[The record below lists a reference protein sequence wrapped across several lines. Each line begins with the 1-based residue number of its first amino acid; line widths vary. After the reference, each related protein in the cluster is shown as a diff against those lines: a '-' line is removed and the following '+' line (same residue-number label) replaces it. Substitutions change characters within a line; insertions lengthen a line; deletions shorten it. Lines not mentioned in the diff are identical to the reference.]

1 MTPLGRLIHQN
12 TTGNLWIYILIL
24 AKKGSIYGY
33 TLRKEIKEKFGFLPG
48 KISAYR
54 VLYRLEK
61 EGYLTSEIKERK
73 RTYFL
78 TKKGQ
83 AELEKA
89 KEFYKKVLS
98 YF

>member
-1 MTPLGRLIHQN
+1 MTPIERLIHQN
-12 TTGNLWIYILIL
+12 TIGNLWIYILIL
-24 AKKGSIYGY
+24 AKKRPIYGY
-33 TLRKEIKEKFGFLPG
+33 TLRREIKEKFGFLPG

-61 EGYLTSEIKERK
+61 EGYLKSEILERK

-83 AELEKA
+83 EELEKA
-89 KEFYKKVLS
+89 KEFYRKVLS